1 MRRAIV
7 SLMYEGKDIS
17 GDIGPNLL
25 SFTFTDK
32 SGARGEADDLQVVVS
47 DRDRL
52 WQDAWCPQRGH
63 TMRAG
68 ILCTDWFEPGDC
80 LELPCGSFQVDEVE
94 FEAGETDQI
103 TIKGVPSA
111 VKSSITGQ
119 KKTRAWNS
127 ASLQQIAADIA
138 AEAGLS
144 LLYRGEAISLQRVE
158 QRQEPDLAF
167 LHRVGGEYGCRVKVR
182 ADNLVIYSGSAAD
195 GLEGI
200 VLGRSAA
207 SGFRGKI
214 VTAEV
219 YSSCTVSFTDP
230 ASGKLLQYTYTPDD
244 APKTGKAL
252 TINKRVESAEAA
264 RRMAR
269 AALREKNAGQLTGE
283 WEGMGDPRLRAG
295 GAISLQG
302 YGKWDA
308 RYSIREATHTV
319 SGDGGY
325 TTSISLES
333 ALEY

>member
-1 MRRAIV
+1 MRRATV

-17 GDIGPNLL
+17 ADIGPDLL

-32 SGARGEADDLQVVVS
+32 SGVKGEADDLQVVIS
-47 DRDRL
+47 DRNRL

-80 LELPCGSFQVDEVE
+80 LELPCGTFQVDEVE
-94 FEAGETDQI
+94 FEADETDRI

-111 VKSSITGQ
+111 VKTSLTGQ

-127 ASLQQIAADIA
+127 ASLQQTAADIA

-144 LLYRGEAISLQRVE
+144 LLYRGEAVPLHRVE

-167 LHRVGGEYGCRVKVR
+167 LHRVGGEYGHRVKVC
-182 ADNLVIYSGSAAD
+182 ADKLVIYSGSEAD
-195 GLEGI
+195 GLEAI

-207 SGFRGKI
+207 GSFRGKI

-219 YSSCTVSFTDP
+219 YSSCVVTFTDP
-230 ASGKLLQYTYTPDD
+230 ASGKDFRYTYTPDN
-244 APKTGKAL
+244 APKTGKVL
-252 TINKRVESAEAA
+252 TVNKRVESVEAA
-264 RRMAR
+264 QRMAR
-269 AALREKNAGQLTGE
+269 AALRGKNAGQMSGE

-295 GAISLQG
+295 GALSLQG
-302 YGKWDA
+302 YGRWDT
-308 RYSIREATHTV
+308 RYSIKEATHTV
-319 SGDGGY
+319 DGSGGY

-333 ALEY
+333 ALGY